1 MEDGTVTITIED
13 APSVPNLKIITI
25 RGSFDTV
32 TSKQVDEKVLPII
45 EKEASNVILDIS
57 NLEYLS
63 CEGMM
68 CLIKHSTFL
77 TEKNRL
83 LKLVKPPKYVYN
95 ALADAGIARYFDM
108 YDSREA
114 AISSFSMISS

>member
-1 MEDGTVTITIED
+1 MEEGYVRVNIETP
-13 APSVPNLKIITI
+13 PSNTNLKIITI
-25 RGSFDTV
+25 RGALDKV
-32 TSKQVDEKVLPII
+32 TCKRVEEKVLPII
-45 EKEASNVILDIS
+45 EKEESNIILDLS

-68 CLIKHSTFL
+68 CLIKHSTFV

-95 ALADAGIARYFDM
+95 TLADAGIAINFDM
-108 YDSREA
+108 YDTLEA
-114 AISSFSMISS
+114 ALSSFQTISS

>member
-1 MEDGTVTITIED
+1 MKDTTVTITIED

-45 EKEASNVILDIS
+45 EKEKSNIILDIS

-63 CEGMM
+63 SIGMLR
-68 CLIKHSTFL
+68 LINYFKFMSN
-77 TEKNRL
+77 EMRL
-83 LKLVKPPKYVYN
+83 LKFVKPRKHIYSMLG
-95 ALADAGIARYFDM
+95 AAGLAKHFDM
-108 YDSREA
+108 YDTLEEA
-114 AISSFSMISS
+114 MGSF